1 MSSSCFELEGSSSGR
16 WSYMEIRYSVF
27 YMHQYKQSSRQK
39 SVFDTYSSAL
49 KTAYTD
55 SCKHTVPYMYIQPS
69 SWRWTL
75 GLEKWRRH
83 QKIKI
88 L

>member
-1 MSSSCFELEGSSSGR
+1 
-16 WSYMEIRYSVF
+16 MEIRYSVF

-69 SWRWTL
+69 S
-75 GLEKWRRH
+75 
-83 QKIKI
+83 
-88 L
+88 